1 MKPRESVLDKSKR
14 NEASSGQKVLVVED
28 EPSLVDTLEYSLA
41 RQGYEV
47 RVATDGL
54 KALESARKDPP
65 DLVVLDVML
74 PSLDGYEVCRILR
87 QEMSVPI
94 IMLTARSDEVDK
106 IVGLEVGADD
116 YLTKP
121 FSMRELMARVK
132 ALLRRVRMVREEV
145 AGDARAV
152 LAGLAEVAGE
162 ERGSGD
168 EGISTER
175 LSFADL
181 VIDLG
186 RREMAFRGKVFHLKP
201 KEFDLLVFLARN
213 KGIVLSRDLILERV
227 WGWDYDG
234 GSRTVDVH
242 VRWLREKV
250 EMDPS
255 NPTRIV
261 TVRGIGYRFEG

>member
-1 MKPRESVLDKSKR
+1 MDRTKIAESS
-14 NEASSGQKVLVVED
+14 AGQKILVVED
-28 EPSLVDTLEYSLA
+28 EPALVDTLEYSLA
-41 RQGYEV
+41 RQGYDV
-47 RVATDGL
+47 RVATDGA
-54 KALESARKDPP
+54 KALEVARKELP

-74 PSLDGYEVCRILR
+74 PLLDGYEVCRILR

-94 IMLTARSDEVDK
+94 LMLTARTDEVDK

-132 ALLRRVRMVREEV
+132 ALLRRVRMVREEM
-145 AGDARAV
+145 AH
-152 LAGLAEVAGE
+152 E
-162 ERGSGD
+162 ERAGAPAALS
-168 EGISTER
+168 SER
-175 LSFADL
+175 LVFPDL

-186 RREMAFRGKVFHLKP
+186 RREMQYKGQLFHLKP
-201 KEFDLLVFLARN
+201 KEFELLVFLARN

-250 EMDPS
+250 EEDPS
-255 NPTRIV
+255 NPTRIM

>member
-1 MKPRESVLDKSKR
+1 MDRTKSAESS
-14 NEASSGQKVLVVED
+14 AGQKILVVED
-28 EPSLVDTLEYSLA
+28 EPSLVDTLEYSLT
-41 RQGYEV
+41 RQGYDV
-47 RVATDGL
+47 RVATDGA
-54 KALESARKDPP
+54 KALEVARKELP

-74 PSLDGYEVCRILR
+74 PLLDGYEVCRILR

-94 IMLTARSDEVDK
+94 LMLTARTDEVDK

-132 ALLRRVRMVREEV
+132 ALLRRVRMVREEM
-145 AGDARAV
+145 AQ
-152 LAGLAEVAGE
+152 E
-162 ERGSGD
+162 ERAGVSAALPP
-168 EGISTER
+168 ER
-175 LSFADL
+175 LVFPDL

-186 RREMAFRGKVFHLKP
+186 RREMQYKGQLFHLKP
-201 KEFDLLVFLARN
+201 KEFELLVFLARN

-250 EMDPS
+250 EEDPS
-255 NPTRIV
+255 NPTRIM